1 MTIPTLQTDRLIL
14 RAPAQ
19 RDFETY
25 RAFYADG
32 AASDFYGGPF
42 DAVQA
47 WKVLAGHI
55 GHWHLRGY
63 GMWVL
68 ERKDTGQTVGGCG
81 FSWPSGWPRSELTWW
96 IMPAHRRQGLA
107 TEASQAAIAFAYGT
121 LGWDQVETHMR
132 DENTA
137 ARALVRAMGGETIGR
152 ERFPDGF
159 ERDVFVLP
167 RGVPNGP
174 SLAGH

>member
-1 MTIPTLQTDRLIL
+1 MIPTLRTDRLIL

-25 RAFYADG
+25 QAFFADE
-32 AASDFYGGPF
+32 AASGFYGGPF
-42 DAVQA
+42 DAVRA

-63 GMWVL
+63 GVWVL
-68 ERKDTGQTVGGCG
+68 ERRDTGRTVGGCG
-81 FSWPSGWPRSELTWW
+81 FSWPSGWPRCELTWW
-96 IMPAHRRQGLA
+96 IVPAARRQGLA
-107 TEASQAAIAFAYGT
+107 TEASRAAIAFAYGT

-132 DENTA
+132 DENA
-137 ARALVRAMGGETIGR
+137 GARALVLAMGGETIGR
-152 ERFPDGF
+152 EAFPDGH

-167 RGVPNGP
+167 GP
-174 SLAGH
+174 SAARTGA